1 MQQLIATIENLL
13 IEHDCVVVPGLGGFI
28 HQQQDAYYDAN
39 SSLFYPSGKQLAFNA
54 RLHYNDGLLCQAYQ
68 MELGLSFDMAN
79 LRIRQA
85 VCELK
90 DYLAQY
96 RHLSVG
102 RLGQLIQQADT
113 LVFEPALRNDL
124 CALSF
129 GLKPCA
135 FPADKQKIS
144 EARLSSSPWLSYV
157 ATIAACLLLIFTF
170 MQDNHYLSESP
181 LPQQIKV
188 QESAVMPLC
197 SVKPV
202 DSSVETM
209 ASYEQLAEVAS
220 EVEVKSEMEAETEVV
235 AEVATETETPTETL
249 TEVASETQTP
259 SVTELATETEVQTA
273 AVTEVAEKNLH
284 NYPGAQKQYLIV
296 IASFPT
302 AEQAEQYI
310 QSRHLQE
317 QFSSVGIAVSADR
330 CRVYAQAYSDKS
342 QALSHLD
349 EFRQSN
355 PKYAKAW
362 VLVH

>member
-68 MELGLSFDMAN
+68 MQLGLSFDMAN
-79 LRIRQA
+79 QRIRQA

-220 EVEVKSEMEAETEVV
+220 EAEVKSEMDAETEAVT
-235 AEVATETETPTETL
+235 ELATETET
-249 TEVASETQTP
+249 QT
-259 SVTELATETEVQTA
+259 VTELATETEVQTA
-273 AVTEVAEKNLH
+273 ALTEVAEKNLH

-342 QALSHLD
+342 EALSHLD

>member
-39 SSLFYPSGKQLAFNA
+39 SALFYPSGKQLAFNA

-68 MELGLSFDMAN
+68 MQLGLSFDMAN
-79 LRIRQA
+79 QRIRQA

-135 FPADKQKIS
+135 FPADKQIHL
-144 EARLSSSPWLSYV
+144 ETRSSASPWLSYV
-157 ATIAACLLLIFTF
+157 ATIAACLLLLFTF
-170 MQDNHYLSESP
+170 IQDNHYLPESP

-220 EVEVKSEMEAETEVV
+220 ETEAKSEMEAEAVTEL
-235 AEVATETETPTETL
+235 ATETPTETL

-259 SVTELATETEVQTA
+259 MVTELATETEVQTA
-273 AVTEVAEKNLH
+273 AVTEVAEKSLH

-342 QALSHLD
+342 EALSHLD
-349 EFRQSN
+349 EFRQAN

>member
-28 HQQQDAYYDAN
+28 HQQQEAYYDAN
-39 SSLFYPSGKQLAFNA
+39 SALFYPSGKQLAFNA

-68 MELGLSFDMAN
+68 MELGLSFDVAN
-79 LRIRQA
+79 QRIRQA
-85 VCELK
+85 VSELK
-90 DYLAQY
+90 EYLAQY

-102 RLGQLIQQADT
+102 RLGQLIQQADS

-135 FPADKQKIS
+135 FPADKQIHL
-144 EARLSSSPWLSYV
+144 ETRSSASPWLSYV
-157 ATIAACLLLIFTF
+157 ATIAACLLLLFTF
-170 MQDNHYLSESP
+170 MQDNHYLPERP

-188 QESAVMPLC
+188 QEAAVMPLC

-202 DSSVETM
+202 DTSVETM
-209 ASYEQLAEVAS
+209 TSYEHLAEVSSETEVAS
-220 EVEVKSEMEAETEVV
+220 EMEAKVV
-235 AEVATETETPTETL
+235 TEVATETETR
-249 TEVASETQTP
+249 
-259 SVTELATETEVQTA
+259 TETEAVTA
-273 AVTEVAEKNLH
+273 AVTDAVESSLH

-302 AEQAEQYI
+302 ADQAEQYI

-342 QALSHLD
+342 EALSHLD

>member
-39 SSLFYPSGKQLAFNA
+39 SALFYPSGKQLAFNA

-79 LRIRQA
+79 QRIRQA

-102 RLGQLIQQADT
+102 RLGQLIQQTDT

-197 SVKPV
+197 SVKQI

-220 EVEVKSEMEAETEVV
+220 EAEVKSEMDAETELV
-235 AEVATETETPTETL
+235 AEVATETETPTETQTV
-249 TEVASETQTP
+249 TEVASET
-259 SVTELATETEVQTA
+259 VVQSDA
-273 AVTEVAEKNLH
+273 AAITEVAEKRLH

-349 EFRQSN
+349 EFRQAN

>member
-135 FPADKQKIS
+135 FPADKQIHL
-144 EARLSSSPWLSYV
+144 ETRSSASPWLSYV
-157 ATIAACLLLIFTF
+157 ATIAACLLLLFTF
-170 MQDNHYLSESP
+170 MQDNHYLSESS

-188 QESAVMPLC
+188 QEAAVMPLC

-202 DSSVETM
+202 DTSVETM
-209 ASYEQLAEVAS
+209 TSYEHLAELAS
-220 EVEVKSEMEAETEVV
+220 ETEVASEMEAETEVV
-235 AEVATETETPTETL
+235 AEVATETETR
-249 TEVASETQTP
+249 
-259 SVTELATETEVQTA
+259 TETEAVTA
-273 AVTEVAEKNLH
+273 AVTETKETSKVITDAVESSLH

-342 QALSHLD
+342 EALSHLD
-349 EFRQSN
+349 EFRQAN

>member
-28 HQQQDAYYDAN
+28 HQQQEAYYDAN
-39 SSLFYPSGKQLAFNA
+39 SALFYPSGKQLAFNA

-68 MELGLSFDMAN
+68 MELGLSFDVAN
-79 LRIRQA
+79 QRIRQA
-85 VCELK
+85 VSELK
-90 DYLAQY
+90 EYLAQY

-102 RLGQLIQQADT
+102 RLGQLIQQADS

-135 FPADKQKIS
+135 FPADKQIHL
-144 EARLSSSPWLSYV
+144 ETRSSASPWLSYV
-157 ATIAACLLLIFTF
+157 ATIAACLLLLFTF
-170 MQDNHYLSESP
+170 MQDNHYLPERP
-181 LPQQIKV
+181 LPRQIKV
-188 QESAVMPLC
+188 QEAAVMPLC

-202 DSSVETM
+202 DTSVETM
-209 ASYEQLAEVAS
+209 TSYEHLAELASETEVAS
-220 EVEVKSEMEAETEVV
+220 EMEAKVV
-235 AEVATETETPTETL
+235 TEVATETETR
-249 TEVASETQTP
+249 
-259 SVTELATETEVQTA
+259 TETEAVTA
-273 AVTEVAEKNLH
+273 AVTETKETSKVITDAVESSLH

-302 AEQAEQYI
+302 ADQAEQYI

-342 QALSHLD
+342 EALSHLD